1 MKVQPIFYEYPD
13 LYGKYY
19 VIGRDASIML
29 RKAVKLL
36 AEVIPEYTH
45 QDVYRLLTDQQFR
58 YEIVNSKQNRLE
70 HQHTRATWLNFH
82 EREVGKRKWYQDAVD
97 IIRHLA
103 DAEEPPS
110 IYENTPEGFVYDAV
124 ASSQQQMIPA
134 RYRWLSSGQQHGA
147 LLKQELN
154 LLFEVLGMKLESIGN
169 QTYGGDVSFLNNTF
183 LGLYSVPTVVI
194 TFPGLSFL
202 DEGHFVG
209 VNAIEFH
216 LPDNEFQQLRT
227 QCLGGSSERPTR

>member
-1 MKVQPIFYEYPD
+1 
-13 LYGKYY
+13 
-19 VIGRDASIML
+19 
-29 RKAVKLL
+29 
-36 AEVIPEYTH
+36 
-45 QDVYRLLTDQQFR
+45 
-58 YEIVNSKQNRLE
+58 
-70 HQHTRATWLNFH
+70 
-82 EREVGKRKWYQDAVD
+82 
-97 IIRHLA
+97 
-103 DAEEPPS
+103 
-110 IYENTPEGFVYDAV
+110 
-124 ASSQQQMIPA
+124 MIPA

-227 QCLGGSSERPTR
+227 QCLAGSSDRPTR